1 MKFPMLQLAS
11 GQAAPTYNFGIESLQ
26 SHEYSVGI
34 FVFMMISIALFVGIM
49 IVFIKARSSSK
60 MKTGEW
66 VLMGMIL
73 LGVIAASVVAALQL
87 LEGYLF

>member
-1 MKFPMLQLAS
+1 MNFLLLQVDS
-11 GQAAPTYNFGIESLQ
+11 GKAAPAYNFGIESLQ

-49 IVFIKARSSSK
+49 VVFIKTQSGSK
-60 MKTGEW
+60 MKKGEW
-66 VLMGMIL
+66 VLMGLIL

>member
-1 MKFPMLQLAS
+1 
-11 GQAAPTYNFGIESLQ
+11 
-26 SHEYSVGI
+26 
-34 FVFMMISIALFVGIM
+34 MMISIALFVGIM

>member
-34 FVFMMISIALFVGIM
+34 FVFMMISIALFVSGG
-49 IVFIKARSSSK
+49 S
-60 MKTGEW
+60 
-66 VLMGMIL
+66 
-73 LGVIAASVVAALQL
+73 ASVT
-87 LEGYLF
+87 